1 MAPGKS
7 KMALKIIKTIRKN
20 NIFAVGLYLGSKQPD
35 VAHDGP
41 EMARYGPIT
50 AQVAPKVAQDDPKM
64 APRCVKMGSSWPP
77 IALRF
82 LVSHCEIY
90 LKTFKK
96 PSICPC
102 NGEHTLGTLNIFWLL
117 DRVSAQE
124 A

>member
-1 MAPGKS
+1 M
-7 KMALKIIKTIRKN
+7 
-20 NIFAVGLYLGSKQPD
+20 FVVGLYLGPKRPNLAQ
-35 VAHDGP
+35 DGA
-41 EMARYGPIT
+41 EMARYGLIT

-96 PSICPC
+96 PSICQC
-102 NGEHTLGTLNIFWLL
+102 NGEHTLGTLIIFGLF
-117 DRVSAQE
+117 DRVSAQKPKDVE
-124 A
+124 CT

>member
-1 MAPGKS
+1 MF
-7 KMALKIIKTIRKN
+7 
-20 NIFAVGLYLGSKQPD
+20 FAVGLFWGPKQPD
-35 VAHDGP
+35 MAQDGP

-90 LKTFKK
+90 RKTLKNIAFANAI
-96 PSICPC
+96 PY
-102 NGEHTLGTLNIFWLL
+102 TL
-117 DRVSAQE
+117 
-124 A
+124 